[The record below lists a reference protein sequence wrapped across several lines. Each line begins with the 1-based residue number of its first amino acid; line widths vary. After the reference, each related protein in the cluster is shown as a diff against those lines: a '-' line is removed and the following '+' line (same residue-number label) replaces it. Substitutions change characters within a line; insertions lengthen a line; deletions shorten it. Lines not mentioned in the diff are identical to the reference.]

1 MSPLTAADLDPAT
14 LAALFRDLEELT
26 EIDEVLIKGAANGHA
41 GSAGLQQAR
50 QALEEGARAI
60 QIRYRWAGKAWLDTL
75 LRTPGGVRLVRS
87 PVVSTPEIP

>member
-1 MSPLTAADLDPAT
+1 MSPLSAADLDPST

-26 EIDEVLIKGAANGHA
+26 EIDEVLIKGAANSHA
-41 GSAGLQQAR
+41 GSAGLLQAR
-50 QALEEGARAI
+50 QALEDGARAI

-75 LRTPGGVRLVRS
+75 LRTPNGVRLVRS